1 MLFKT
6 RRAGLPSLADLNS
19 NSDALALGA
28 AGISIVRDAFR
39 GIFSRI
45 TMLAKYIRCGVLR
58 VYGFS
63 RKLISTSPH
72 LAKQTIAPKTS
83 P

>member
-6 RRAGLPSLADLNS
+6 RRAGLPSLAELNTK
-19 NSDALALGA
+19 SDALALGA
-28 AGISIVRDAFR
+28 AGISIVRNAFR
-39 GIFSRI
+39 GIFSGT
-45 TMLAKYIRCGVLR
+45 TMLAKFIRCGVLR

-63 RKLISTSPH
+63 KKLISASPH
-72 LAKQTIAPKTS
+72 LAKQTIAPKTF